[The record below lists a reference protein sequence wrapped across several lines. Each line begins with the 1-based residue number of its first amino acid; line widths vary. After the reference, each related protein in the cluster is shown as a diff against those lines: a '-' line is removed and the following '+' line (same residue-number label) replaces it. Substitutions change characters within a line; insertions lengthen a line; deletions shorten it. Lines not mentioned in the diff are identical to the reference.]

1 MKQCTLNSSNKQG
14 EEVCVYKYICICIY
28 GITFWM
34 APRIDLFLK
43 SLILSCWDLPFPI
56 PTFFNT
62 TDFLPTGEI
71 SHFRS
76 TTPPVPEGLSQYSSL
91 LTLFRR
97 LLTTVNNLLPPPDSD
112 PTSANFLK
120 SSSEDFLGT
129 CWTLPIEESIDL
141 EREREREIIGK
152 MLSEKLGK
160 GWI

>member
-1 MKQCTLNSSNKQG
+1 M
-14 EEVCVYKYICICIY
+14 Y

-76 TTPPVPEGLSQYSSL
+76 TTPPPEGLSHSS

-97 LLTTVNNLLPPPDSD
+97 LLTTVNSLLPPPDSD

-129 CWTLPIEESIDL
+129 SWTLPIEESIIL
-141 EREREREIIGK
+141 EREKNRNWENVEWEIGK
-152 MLSEKLGK
+152 VSLE
-160 GWI
+160 